1 MFLLDVML
9 CVCVYVTVYQN
20 LKMEERIGKYVTEFS
35 SLLERKEFTRVSS
48 CRCKDI
54 IVEDDKR
61 SNDSVRFFIFS
72 LIHRIC
78 VARAR
83 ILLLLLPEEEEE
95 KERR

>member
-1 MFLLDVML
+1 MCL
-9 CVCVYVTVYQN
+9 CVCNCVSKLN
-20 LKMEERIGKYVTEFS
+20 GENWKITEFS
-35 SLLERKEFTRVSS
+35 SEFTRVSS
-48 CRCKDI
+48 CRCFKDI